1 MNNYSHSHSKGL
13 SNYSKHIYSSE
24 NINKYNKSL
33 GNEFNVIKLKKKV
46 ERKIILEKFHTN
58 LLFKKMNLNIK
69 PKIKQNTH
77 VGKSSSNLSL
87 FLTKIENTESNNI
100 KTTSTIES
108 IYPKH
113 SRGQKINLKKYVNYP
128 SFSQHNLNLEIYK
141 KPFSFNE
148 EICNCLEQGKKLN
161 TISNFIDKSRIIR
174 RFKIN
179 KEIKKYKL
187 LELKENDLLNYEAL
201 EIKLYNQKLAKYYLD
216 KYMVILNDY
225 ILYLYSVINKEKDII
240 FELLSKKN
248 ELQLEIIQI
257 YSQINKKEKILEQ
270 NKQYKIFLLLL
281 KYNVKDITLIPEE
294 ELIKY
299 GIRIKKKEKIQN
311 SINDNLL
318 TKNSKSK
325 DKKNIQGRRLSIKTM
340 IKPKKPKKK
349 RSSVFETDN
358 LLFEQDI
365 DEKSNPKIFDNIDEI
380 LYHFEFLDNKLRG
393 LIKNY
398 YDSKIEKIELEKE
411 INEEKSD
418 YEKIEDENHGLISSY
433 RNEINILK
441 QKNTFLERKKNY
453 IADNLKKYKS
463 ISQNIIFSKIKKILI
478 NIPINIENEFK
489 FENFYSNIN
498 TQFKEI
504 SIKGKK
510 YNKCLYCLKKLEIIL
525 LYFIDLKKKYQSN
538 INIAPLYKSIISE
551 LENKKRLEKNT
562 ENRYNEIRKREAIS
576 EKVIEKN
583 KKIIIISRRKVNKYQ
598 LYEDEETRRLKK
610 QYKYENTNYEPWIS
624 Y

>member
-1 MNNYSHSHSKGL
+1 MNNISHSHSKGL

-33 GNEFNVIKLKKKV
+33 GNEFNIIKLKKKD
-46 ERKIILEKFHTN
+46 ERKILFEKFHTN
-58 LLFKKMNLNIK
+58 LLFKKLNLNIK
-69 PKIKQNTH
+69 PKLKQNIH
-77 VGKSSSNLSL
+77 IGKSSSNLSL

-113 SRGQKINLKKYVNYP
+113 SRGKTINLKKYVTNP

-148 EICNCLEQGKKLN
+148 EICNCLEQGKRLN
-161 TISNFIDKSRIIR
+161 TISNFIDKSRTIR

-179 KEIKKYKL
+179 KEVKKYKL
-187 LELKENDLLNYEAL
+187 LELKENDLLQYEAI
-201 EIKLYNQKLAKYYLD
+201 EIKLYNQKLANYYLE

-240 FELLSKKN
+240 YELVSKKN

-257 YSQINKKEKILEQ
+257 YSQINKIEKILEQ

-281 KYNVKDITLIPEE
+281 KYKVKDITLIPEN
-294 ELIKY
+294 ELLKY
-299 GIRIKKKEKIQN
+299 GIRILKKEKIQN
-311 SINDNLL
+311 NINDNLL
-318 TKNSKSK
+318 TKRSKSK
-325 DKKNIQGRRLSIKTM
+325 DKKKLQGRRLSIKTM
-340 IKPKKPKKK
+340 VKRKKK

-358 LLFEQDI
+358 LVFEQDI

-380 LYHFEFLDNKLRG
+380 IYHFDYLDNKLRG
-393 LIKNY
+393 LINNY
-398 YDSKIEKIELEKE
+398 YDSKIEKEILEKE
-411 INEEKSD
+411 INEEKMD
-418 YEKIEDENHGLISSY
+418 YEKIEDENHGLISSM

-441 QKNTFLERKKNY
+441 EKNTFLQRKKIY
-453 IADNLKKYKS
+453 IDDNSKKSKS
-463 ISQNIIFSKIKKILI
+463 ISQNIIFSKIKNILM

-489 FENFYSNIN
+489 FENFYSYIN
-498 TQFKEI
+498 TEFKEI
-504 SIKGKK
+504 LIKGKK
-510 YNKCLYCLKKLEIIL
+510 YNKCLYGLKKLEIIF
-525 LYFIDLKKKYQSN
+525 LYYSDLNKKYQTN
-538 INIAPLYKSIISE
+538 IKIAPLYKTITSE
-551 LENKKRLEKNT
+551 KEQQKRLEKNV
-562 ENRYNEIRKREAIS
+562 ENRYNERRKREIIS

-583 KKIIIISRRKVNKYQ
+583 RKIIIVSRRKVNKYQ
-598 LYEDEETRRLKK
+598 LYEDEKRKSLKK
-610 QYKYENTNYEPWIS
+610 KSKFDYTNYEPWIH

>member
-1 MNNYSHSHSKGL
+1 MNNISHSHSKGL

-33 GNEFNVIKLKKKV
+33 GNEFNIIKLKKKD
-46 ERKIILEKFHTN
+46 ERKILFEKFHSN
-58 LLFKKMNLNIK
+58 LLFKKLNLNIK
-69 PKIKQNTH
+69 PKLKQNIH
-77 VGKSSSNLSL
+77 IGKSSSNLSL

-113 SRGQKINLKKYVNYP
+113 SRGKTINLKKYVTNP

-148 EICNCLEQGKKLN
+148 EICNCLEQGKRLN
-161 TISNFIDKSRIIR
+161 TISNFIDKSRTIR

-179 KEIKKYKL
+179 KEVKKYKL
-187 LELKENDLLNYEAL
+187 LELKENDLLQYEAI
-201 EIKLYNQKLAKYYLD
+201 EIKLYNQKLANYYLE

-240 FELLSKKN
+240 YELVSKKN

-257 YSQINKKEKILEQ
+257 YSQINKIEKILEQ

-281 KYNVKDITLIPEE
+281 KYKVKDITLIPEN
-294 ELIKY
+294 ELLKY
-299 GIRIKKKEKIQN
+299 GIRILKKEKMQN
-311 SINDNLL
+311 NINDNLL
-318 TKNSKSK
+318 TKRSKSK
-325 DKKNIQGRRLSIKTM
+325 DKKKLQGRRLSIKTM
-340 IKPKKPKKK
+340 VKPKKK

-358 LLFEQDI
+358 LVFEQDI

-380 LYHFEFLDNKLRG
+380 IYHFDYLDNKLRG
-393 LIKNY
+393 LINNY
-398 YDSKIEKIELEKE
+398 YDSKIEKEILEKE
-411 INEEKSD
+411 INEEKMD
-418 YEKIEDENHGLISSY
+418 YEKIEDENHGLISSM

-441 QKNTFLERKKNY
+441 EKNTFLQRKKIY
-453 IADNLKKYKS
+453 IDDNSKKSKS
-463 ISQNIIFSKIKKILI
+463 ISQNIIFSKIKNILM

-489 FENFYSNIN
+489 FENFYSYIN
-498 TQFKEI
+498 TEFKEI
-504 SIKGKK
+504 LIKGKK
-510 YNKCLYCLKKLEIIL
+510 YNKCLYGLKKLEIIF
-525 LYFIDLKKKYQSN
+525 LYYSDLNKKYQTN
-538 INIAPLYKSIISE
+538 IKIAPLYKTITSE
-551 LENKKRLEKNT
+551 KEQQKRLEKNV
-562 ENRYNEIRKREAIS
+562 ENRYNERRKREIIS

-583 KKIIIISRRKVNKYQ
+583 RKIIIVSRRKVNKYQ
-598 LYEDEETRRLKK
+598 LYEDEERKSLKK
-610 QYKYENTNYEPWIS
+610 KSKFDYTNYEPWIH

>member
-1 MNNYSHSHSKGL
+1 MNNISHSHSKGL

-33 GNEFNVIKLKKKV
+33 GNEFNIIKLKKKV

-58 LLFKKMNLNIK
+58 LLFKKLNLNIK
-69 PKIKQNTH
+69 PKLKQNIH
-77 VGKSSSNLSL
+77 IGKSSSNLSL

-113 SRGQKINLKKYVNYP
+113 SRGKTINLKKYVTNP

-148 EICNCLEQGKKLN
+148 DICNCLEQGKRLN
-161 TISNFIDKSRIIR
+161 TISNFIDKSRTIR

-179 KEIKKYKL
+179 KEVKKYKL
-187 LELKENDLLNYEAL
+187 LELKENDLLQYEAI
-201 EIKLYNQKLAKYYLD
+201 EIKLYNQKLANYYLE

-240 FELLSKKN
+240 YELVSKKN

-257 YSQINKKEKILEQ
+257 YSQINKIEKILEQ

-281 KYNVKDITLIPEE
+281 KYKVKDITLIPEN
-294 ELIKY
+294 ELLKY
-299 GIRIKKKEKIQN
+299 GIRILKKEKIQN
-311 SINDNLL
+311 NINDNLL
-318 TKNSKSK
+318 TKRSKSK
-325 DKKNIQGRRLSIKTM
+325 DKKKLQGRRLSIKTM
-340 IKPKKPKKK
+340 VKPKKK

-358 LLFEQDI
+358 LVFEQDI

-380 LYHFEFLDNKLRG
+380 IYHFDYLDNKLRG
-393 LIKNY
+393 LINNY
-398 YDSKIEKIELEKE
+398 YDSKIEKEILEKE
-411 INEEKSD
+411 INEEKMD
-418 YEKIEDENHGLISSY
+418 YEKIEDENHGLISSM

-441 QKNTFLERKKNY
+441 EKNTFLQRKKIY
-453 IADNLKKYKS
+453 IDDNSKKSKS
-463 ISQNIIFSKIKKILI
+463 ISQNIIFSKIKNILM

-489 FENFYSNIN
+489 FENFYSYIN
-498 TQFKEI
+498 TEFKEI
-504 SIKGKK
+504 LIKGKK
-510 YNKCLYCLKKLEIIL
+510 YNKCLYGLKKLEIIF
-525 LYFIDLKKKYQSN
+525 LYYSDLNKKYQTN
-538 INIAPLYKSIISE
+538 IKIAPLYKTITSE
-551 LENKKRLEKNT
+551 KEQQKRLEKNV
-562 ENRYNEIRKREAIS
+562 ENRYNERRKREIIS

-583 KKIIIISRRKVNKYQ
+583 RKIIIVSRRKVNKYQ
-598 LYEDEETRRLKK
+598 LYEDEERKSLKK
-610 QYKYENTNYEPWIS
+610 KSKFDYTNYEPWIH

>member
-1 MNNYSHSHSKGL
+1 MNNISHSHSKGL

-33 GNEFNVIKLKKKV
+33 GNEFNIIKLKKKD
-46 ERKIILEKFHTN
+46 ERKILFEKFHSN
-58 LLFKKMNLNIK
+58 LLFKKLNLNIK
-69 PKIKQNTH
+69 PKLKQNIH
-77 VGKSSSNLSL
+77 IGKSSSNLSL

-113 SRGQKINLKKYVNYP
+113 SRGKTINLKKYVTNP

-148 EICNCLEQGKKLN
+148 EICNCLEQGKRLN
-161 TISNFIDKSRIIR
+161 TISNFIDKSRTIR

-179 KEIKKYKL
+179 KEVKKYKL
-187 LELKENDLLNYEAL
+187 LELKENDLLQYEAI
-201 EIKLYNQKLAKYYLD
+201 EIKLYNQKLANYYLE

-240 FELLSKKN
+240 YELVSKKN

-257 YSQINKKEKILEQ
+257 YSQINKIEKILEQ

-281 KYNVKDITLIPEE
+281 KYKVKDITLIPEN
-294 ELIKY
+294 ELLKY
-299 GIRIKKKEKIQN
+299 GIRILKKEKIQN
-311 SINDNLL
+311 NINDNLL
-318 TKNSKSK
+318 TKRSKSK
-325 DKKNIQGRRLSIKTM
+325 DKKKLQGRRLSIKTM
-340 IKPKKPKKK
+340 VKPKKK

-358 LLFEQDI
+358 LVFEQDI

-380 LYHFEFLDNKLRG
+380 IYHFDYLDNKLRG
-393 LIKNY
+393 LINNY
-398 YDSKIEKIELEKE
+398 YDSKIEKEILEKE
-411 INEEKSD
+411 INEEKMD
-418 YEKIEDENHGLISSY
+418 YEKIEDENHGLISSM

-441 QKNTFLERKKNY
+441 EKNTFLQRKKIY
-453 IADNLKKYKS
+453 IDDNSKKSKS
-463 ISQNIIFSKIKKILI
+463 ISQNIIFSKIKNILM

-489 FENFYSNIN
+489 FENFYSYIN
-498 TQFKEI
+498 TEFKEI
-504 SIKGKK
+504 LIKGKK
-510 YNKCLYCLKKLEIIL
+510 YNKCLYGLKKLEIIF
-525 LYFIDLKKKYQSN
+525 LYYSDLNKKYQTN
-538 INIAPLYKSIISE
+538 IKIAPLYKTITSE
-551 LENKKRLEKNT
+551 KEQQKRLEKNV
-562 ENRYNEIRKREAIS
+562 ENRYNERRKREIIS

-583 KKIIIISRRKVNKYQ
+583 RKIIIVSRRKVNKYQ
-598 LYEDEETRRLKK
+598 LYEDEERKSLKK
-610 QYKYENTNYEPWIS
+610 KSKFDYTNYEPWIH

>member
-1 MNNYSHSHSKGL
+1 MNNISHSHSKGL

-33 GNEFNVIKLKKKV
+33 GNEFNIIKLKKKD
-46 ERKIILEKFHTN
+46 ERKILFEKFHSN
-58 LLFKKMNLNIK
+58 LLFKKLNLNIK
-69 PKIKQNTH
+69 PKLKQNIH
-77 VGKSSSNLSL
+77 IGKSSSNLSL

-113 SRGQKINLKKYVNYP
+113 SRGKTINLKKYVTNP

-161 TISNFIDKSRIIR
+161 TISNFIDKSRTIR

-179 KEIKKYKL
+179 KEVKKYKL
-187 LELKENDLLNYEAL
+187 LELKENDLLQYEAI
-201 EIKLYNQKLAKYYLD
+201 EIKLYNQKLANYYLE

-240 FELLSKKN
+240 YELVSKKN

-257 YSQINKKEKILEQ
+257 YSQINKIEKILEQ

-281 KYNVKDITLIPEE
+281 KYKVKDITLIPEN
-294 ELIKY
+294 ELLKY
-299 GIRIKKKEKIQN
+299 GIRILKKEKIQN
-311 SINDNLL
+311 NINDNLL
-318 TKNSKSK
+318 TKRSKSK
-325 DKKNIQGRRLSIKTM
+325 DKKKLQGRRLSIKTM
-340 IKPKKPKKK
+340 VKPKKK

-358 LLFEQDI
+358 LVFEQDI

-380 LYHFEFLDNKLRG
+380 IYHFDYLDNKLRG
-393 LIKNY
+393 LINNY
-398 YDSKIEKIELEKE
+398 YDSKIEKEILEKE
-411 INEEKSD
+411 INEEKMD
-418 YEKIEDENHGLISSY
+418 YEKIEDENHGLISSM

-441 QKNTFLERKKNY
+441 EKNTFLQRKKIY
-453 IADNLKKYKS
+453 IDDNSKKSKS
-463 ISQNIIFSKIKKILI
+463 ISQNIIFSKIKNILM

-489 FENFYSNIN
+489 FENFYSYIN
-498 TQFKEI
+498 TEFKEI
-504 SIKGKK
+504 LIKGKK
-510 YNKCLYCLKKLEIIL
+510 YNKCLYGLKKLEIIF
-525 LYFIDLKKKYQSN
+525 LYYSDLNKKYQTN
-538 INIAPLYKSIISE
+538 IKIAPLYKTITSE
-551 LENKKRLEKNT
+551 KEQQKRLEKNV
-562 ENRYNEIRKREAIS
+562 ENRYNERRKREIIS

-583 KKIIIISRRKVNKYQ
+583 RKIIIVSRRKVNKYQ
-598 LYEDEETRRLKK
+598 LYEDEERKSLKK
-610 QYKYENTNYEPWIS
+610 KSKFDYTNYEPWIH

>member
-1 MNNYSHSHSKGL
+1 MNNISHSHSKGL

-33 GNEFNVIKLKKKV
+33 GNEFNIIKLKKKD
-46 ERKIILEKFHTN
+46 ERKILFEKFHSN
-58 LLFKKMNLNIK
+58 LLFKKLNLNIK
-69 PKIKQNTH
+69 PKLKQNIH
-77 VGKSSSNLSL
+77 IGKSSSNLSL

-113 SRGQKINLKKYVNYP
+113 SRGKTINLKKYVTNP

-148 EICNCLEQGKKLN
+148 DICNCLEQGKRLN
-161 TISNFIDKSRIIR
+161 TISNFIDKSRTIR

-179 KEIKKYKL
+179 KEVKKYKL
-187 LELKENDLLNYEAL
+187 LELKENDLLQYEAI
-201 EIKLYNQKLAKYYLD
+201 EIKLYNQKLANYYLE

-240 FELLSKKN
+240 YELVSKKN

-257 YSQINKKEKILEQ
+257 YSQINKIEKILEQ

-281 KYNVKDITLIPEE
+281 KYKVKDITLIPEN
-294 ELIKY
+294 ELLKY
-299 GIRIKKKEKIQN
+299 GIRILKKEKIQN
-311 SINDNLL
+311 NINDNLL
-318 TKNSKSK
+318 TKRSKSK
-325 DKKNIQGRRLSIKTM
+325 DKKKLQGRRLSIKTM
-340 IKPKKPKKK
+340 VKPKKK

-358 LLFEQDI
+358 LVFEQDI

-380 LYHFEFLDNKLRG
+380 IYHFDYLDNKLRG
-393 LIKNY
+393 LINNY
-398 YDSKIEKIELEKE
+398 YDSKIEKEILEKE
-411 INEEKSD
+411 INEEKMD
-418 YEKIEDENHGLISSY
+418 YEKIEDENHGLISSM

-441 QKNTFLERKKNY
+441 EKNTFLQRKKIY
-453 IADNLKKYKS
+453 IDDNSKKSKS
-463 ISQNIIFSKIKKILI
+463 ISQNIIFSKIKNILM

-489 FENFYSNIN
+489 FENFYSYIN
-498 TQFKEI
+498 TEFKEI
-504 SIKGKK
+504 LIKGKK
-510 YNKCLYCLKKLEIIL
+510 YNKCLYGLKKLEIIF
-525 LYFIDLKKKYQSN
+525 LYYSDLNKKYQTN
-538 INIAPLYKSIISE
+538 IKIAPLYKTITSE
-551 LENKKRLEKNT
+551 KEQQKRLEKNV
-562 ENRYNEIRKREAIS
+562 ENRYNERRKREIIS

-583 KKIIIISRRKVNKYQ
+583 RKIIIVSRRKVNKYQ
-598 LYEDEETRRLKK
+598 LYEDEERKSLKK
-610 QYKYENTNYEPWIS
+610 KSKFDYTNYEPWIH

>member
-1 MNNYSHSHSKGL
+1 MNNISHSHSKGL

-33 GNEFNVIKLKKKV
+33 GNEFNIIKLKKKD
-46 ERKIILEKFHTN
+46 ERKILFEKFHSN
-58 LLFKKMNLNIK
+58 LLFKKLNLNIK
-69 PKIKQNTH
+69 PKLKQNIH
-77 VGKSSSNLSL
+77 IGKSSSNLSL

-113 SRGQKINLKKYVNYP
+113 SRGKTINLKKYVTNP

-148 EICNCLEQGKKLN
+148 DICNCLEQGKRLN
-161 TISNFIDKSRIIR
+161 TISNFIDKSRTIR

-179 KEIKKYKL
+179 KEVKKYKL
-187 LELKENDLLNYEAL
+187 LELKENDLLQYEAI
-201 EIKLYNQKLAKYYLD
+201 EIKLYNQKLANYYLE

-240 FELLSKKN
+240 YELVSKKN

-257 YSQINKKEKILEQ
+257 YSQINKIEKILEQ

-281 KYNVKDITLIPEE
+281 KYKVKDITLIPEN
-294 ELIKY
+294 ELLKY
-299 GIRIKKKEKIQN
+299 GIRILKKEKMQN
-311 SINDNLL
+311 NINDNLL
-318 TKNSKSK
+318 TKRSKSK
-325 DKKNIQGRRLSIKTM
+325 DKKKLQGRRLSIKTM
-340 IKPKKPKKK
+340 VKPKKK

-358 LLFEQDI
+358 LVFEQDI

-380 LYHFEFLDNKLRG
+380 IYHFDYLDNKLRG
-393 LIKNY
+393 LINNY
-398 YDSKIEKIELEKE
+398 YDSKIEKEILEKE
-411 INEEKSD
+411 INEEKMD
-418 YEKIEDENHGLISSY
+418 YEKIEDENHGLISSM

-441 QKNTFLERKKNY
+441 EKNTFLQRKKIY
-453 IADNLKKYKS
+453 IEDNSKKSKS
-463 ISQNIIFSKIKKILI
+463 ISQNIIFSKIKNILM

-489 FENFYSNIN
+489 FENFYSYIN
-498 TQFKEI
+498 TEFKEI
-504 SIKGKK
+504 LIKGKK
-510 YNKCLYCLKKLEIIL
+510 YNKCLYGLKKLEIIF
-525 LYFIDLKKKYQSN
+525 LYYSDLNKKYQTN
-538 INIAPLYKSIISE
+538 IKIAPLYKTITSE
-551 LENKKRLEKNT
+551 KEQQKRLEKNV
-562 ENRYNEIRKREAIS
+562 ENRYNERRKREIIS

-583 KKIIIISRRKVNKYQ
+583 RKIIIVSRRKVNKYQ
-598 LYEDEETRRLKK
+598 LYEDEERKSLKK
-610 QYKYENTNYEPWIS
+610 KSKFDYTNYEPWIH

>member
-1 MNNYSHSHSKGL
+1 MNNISHSHSKGL

-33 GNEFNVIKLKKKV
+33 GNEFNIIKLKKKE
-46 ERKIILEKFHTN
+46 ERKILFEKFHSN
-58 LLFKKMNLNIK
+58 LLFKKLNLNIK
-69 PKIKQNTH
+69 PKLKQNIH
-77 VGKSSSNLSL
+77 IGKSSSNLSL

-113 SRGQKINLKKYVNYP
+113 SRGKTINLKKYVTNP

-148 EICNCLEQGKKLN
+148 DICNCLEQGKRLN
-161 TISNFIDKSRIIR
+161 TISNFIDKSRTIR

-179 KEIKKYKL
+179 KEVKKYKL
-187 LELKENDLLNYEAL
+187 LELKENDLLQYEAI
-201 EIKLYNQKLAKYYLD
+201 EIKLYNQKLANYYLE

-240 FELLSKKN
+240 YELVSKKN

-257 YSQINKKEKILEQ
+257 YSQINKIEKILEQ

-281 KYNVKDITLIPEE
+281 KYKVKDITLIPEN
-294 ELIKY
+294 ELLKY
-299 GIRIKKKEKIQN
+299 GIRILKKEKIQN
-311 SINDNLL
+311 NINDNLL
-318 TKNSKSK
+318 TKRSKSK
-325 DKKNIQGRRLSIKTM
+325 DKKKLQGRRLSIKTM
-340 IKPKKPKKK
+340 VKPKKK

-358 LLFEQDI
+358 LVFEQDI

-380 LYHFEFLDNKLRG
+380 IYHFDYLDNKLRG
-393 LIKNY
+393 LINNY
-398 YDSKIEKIELEKE
+398 YDSKIEKEILEKE
-411 INEEKSD
+411 INEEKMD
-418 YEKIEDENHGLISSY
+418 YEKIEDENHGLISSM

-441 QKNTFLERKKNY
+441 EKNTFLQRKKIY
-453 IADNLKKYKS
+453 IDDNSKKSKS
-463 ISQNIIFSKIKKILI
+463 ISQNIIFSKIKNILM

-489 FENFYSNIN
+489 FENFYSYIN
-498 TQFKEI
+498 TEFKEI
-504 SIKGKK
+504 LIKGKK
-510 YNKCLYCLKKLEIIL
+510 YNKCLYGLKKLEIIF
-525 LYFIDLKKKYQSN
+525 LYYSDLNKKYQTN
-538 INIAPLYKSIISE
+538 IKIAPLYKTITSE
-551 LENKKRLEKNT
+551 KEQQKRLEKNV
-562 ENRYNEIRKREAIS
+562 ENRYNERRKREIIS

-583 KKIIIISRRKVNKYQ
+583 RKIIIVSRRKVNKYQ
-598 LYEDEETRRLKK
+598 LYEDEERKSLKK
-610 QYKYENTNYEPWIS
+610 KSKFDYTNYEPWIH

>member
-1 MNNYSHSHSKGL
+1 MNNISHSHSKGL

-33 GNEFNVIKLKKKV
+33 GNEFNIIKLKKKKD
-46 ERKIILEKFHTN
+46 ERKILFEKFHTN
-58 LLFKKMNLNIK
+58 LLFKKLNLNIK
-69 PKIKQNTH
+69 PKLKQNIH
-77 VGKSSSNLSL
+77 IGKSSSNLSL

-113 SRGQKINLKKYVNYP
+113 SRGKTINLKKYVTNP

-148 EICNCLEQGKKLN
+148 EICNCLEQGKRLN
-161 TISNFIDKSRIIR
+161 TISNFIDKSRTIR

-179 KEIKKYKL
+179 KEVKKYKL
-187 LELKENDLLNYEAL
+187 LELKENDLLQYEAI
-201 EIKLYNQKLAKYYLD
+201 EIKLYNQKLANYYLE

-240 FELLSKKN
+240 YELVSKKN

-257 YSQINKKEKILEQ
+257 YSQINKIEKILEQ

-281 KYNVKDITLIPEE
+281 KYKVKDITLIPEN
-294 ELIKY
+294 ELLKY
-299 GIRIKKKEKIQN
+299 GIRILKKEKIQN
-311 SINDNLL
+311 NINDNLL
-318 TKNSKSK
+318 TKRSKSK
-325 DKKNIQGRRLSIKTM
+325 DKKKLQGRRLSIKTM
-340 IKPKKPKKK
+340 VKPKKK

-358 LLFEQDI
+358 LVFEQDI

-380 LYHFEFLDNKLRG
+380 IYHFDYLDNKLRG
-393 LIKNY
+393 LINNY
-398 YDSKIEKIELEKE
+398 YDSKIEKEILEKE
-411 INEEKSD
+411 INEEKID
-418 YEKIEDENHGLISSY
+418 YEKIEDENHGLISSM

-441 QKNTFLERKKNY
+441 QKNTILERKKNY

-463 ISQNIIFSKIKKILI
+463 ISQNIIFSKIKNILM

-489 FENFYSNIN
+489 FENFYSYIN
-498 TQFKEI
+498 TEFKEI
-504 SIKGKK
+504 LIKGKK
-510 YNKCLYCLKKLEIIL
+510 YNKCLYGLKKLEIIF
-525 LYFIDLKKKYQSN
+525 LYYSDLNKKYQTN
-538 INIAPLYKSIISE
+538 IKIAPLYKTITSE
-551 LENKKRLEKNT
+551 KEQQKRLEKNV
-562 ENRYNEIRKREAIS
+562 ENRYNERRKREIIS

-583 KKIIIISRRKVNKYQ
+583 RKIIIVSRRKVNKYQ
-598 LYEDEETRRLKK
+598 LYEDEKRKSLKK
-610 QYKYENTNYEPWIS
+610 KSKFDYTNYEPWIS

>member
-1 MNNYSHSHSKGL
+1 MNNISHSHSKGL

-33 GNEFNVIKLKKKV
+33 GNEFNIIKLKKKD
-46 ERKIILEKFHTN
+46 ERKILFEKFHSN
-58 LLFKKMNLNIK
+58 LLFKKLNLNIK
-69 PKIKQNTH
+69 PKLKQNIH
-77 VGKSSSNLSL
+77 IGKSSSNLSL

-113 SRGQKINLKKYVNYP
+113 SRGKTINLKKYVTNP

-148 EICNCLEQGKKLN
+148 EICNCLEQGKRLN
-161 TISNFIDKSRIIR
+161 TISNFIDKSRTIR

-179 KEIKKYKL
+179 KEVKKYKL
-187 LELKENDLLNYEAL
+187 LELKENDLLQYEAI
-201 EIKLYNQKLAKYYLD
+201 EIKLYNQKLANYYLE

-240 FELLSKKN
+240 YELVSKKN

-257 YSQINKKEKILEQ
+257 YSQINKIEKILEQ

-281 KYNVKDITLIPEE
+281 KYKVKDITLIPEN
-294 ELIKY
+294 ELLKY
-299 GIRIKKKEKIQN
+299 GIRILKKEKMQN
-311 SINDNLL
+311 NINDNLL
-318 TKNSKSK
+318 TKRSKSK
-325 DKKNIQGRRLSIKTM
+325 DKKKLQGRRLSIKTM
-340 IKPKKPKKK
+340 VKPKKK

-358 LLFEQDI
+358 LVFEQDI

-380 LYHFEFLDNKLRG
+380 IYHFDYLDNKLRG
-393 LIKNY
+393 LINNY
-398 YDSKIEKIELEKE
+398 YDSKIEKEILEKE
-411 INEEKSD
+411 INEEKMD
-418 YEKIEDENHGLISSY
+418 YEKIEDENHGLISSM

-441 QKNTFLERKKNY
+441 EKNTFLQRKKIY
-453 IADNLKKYKS
+453 IDDNSKKSKS
-463 ISQNIIFSKIKKILI
+463 ISQNIIFSKIKNILM

-489 FENFYSNIN
+489 FENFYSYIN
-498 TQFKEI
+498 TEFKEI
-504 SIKGKK
+504 LIKGKK
-510 YNKCLYCLKKLEIIL
+510 YNKCLYGLKKLEIIF
-525 LYFIDLKKKYQSN
+525 LYYSDLNKKYQTN
-538 INIAPLYKSIISE
+538 IKIAPLYKTITSE
-551 LENKKRLEKNT
+551 KEQQKRLEKNV
-562 ENRYNEIRKREAIS
+562 ENRYNERRKREIIS

-583 KKIIIISRRKVNKYQ
+583 RKIIIVSRRKVNKYQ
-598 LYEDEETRRLKK
+598 LYEDEERKNLKK
-610 QYKYENTNYEPWIS
+610 KSKFDYTNYEPWIH